1 METVERPLGI
11 MPFRF
16 DRDKVGEPSS
26 FEFRFLLGDRVF
38 VYGFDVTSEQI
49 VNEWLTVLKGDD
61 ELTIFER
68 SREGLTQI
76 GEKTKQTFADDATMS
91 ETLRLLA
98 GLPIKGNQ
106 LFLSRIL
113 SLPETSQGKTLNA
126 VVRWLTQD
134 LVILGAKHRASD
146 ILDRLYDDPT
156 FRSFSSFFLQGVG
169 TGIATV
175 LDLNET
181 TRDISEAER
190 RLLPKL
196 RRAGLPL
203 SEFLGAAVTPCKSSK
218 MTILIIFW

>member
-1 METVERPLGI
+1 M
-11 MPFRF
+11 
-16 DRDKVGEPSS
+16 
-26 FEFRFLLGDRVF
+26 
-38 VYGFDVTSEQI
+38 YGFDVTSEQI

-106 LFLSRIL
+106 LFLGRIL

-134 LVILGAKHRASD
+134 LVILGRN
-146 ILDRLYDDPT
+146 IEL
-156 FRSFSSFFLQGVG
+156 V
-169 TGIATV
+169 
-175 LDLNET
+175 
-181 TRDISEAER
+181 
-190 RLLPKL
+190 
-196 RRAGLPL
+196 
-203 SEFLGAAVTPCKSSK
+203 
-218 MTILIIFW
+218 IFWTDCTMTQHFDPSVLFFCKASEPELRCWT